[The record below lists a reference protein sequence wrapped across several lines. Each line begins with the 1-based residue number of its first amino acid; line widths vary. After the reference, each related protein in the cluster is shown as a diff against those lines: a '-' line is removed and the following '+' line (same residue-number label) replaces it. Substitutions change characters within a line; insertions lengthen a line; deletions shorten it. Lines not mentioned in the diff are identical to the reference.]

1 MKLKQLFFDES
12 NVEKELRKVLDH
24 LHKEGP
30 INGED
35 LEILALIK
43 YKYPSIFFKYEN
55 ELLFILGLFYKT
67 KEPDDVIS
75 LLYNEYR
82 ESIHN
87 ITNHYYTPVQ
97 AQIYKHIIDN
107 TVYTFSAPTSV
118 GKSYLLRELL
128 DEIENDIVIIVPSR
142 SLISEYLIT
151 LREHYNEDNSVLIL
165 EFVDDINKA
174 KTKKRI
180 FVLTPERVNEI
191 YKFKFNIG
199 LFIFDE
205 AQLADDRRRGINYE
219 RIVKRS
225 EKKYPNAKKIFA
237 HPFVENPEAI
247 YDKFDIKRDQ
257 ISDSFNQFTVGKI
270 FLIKDEEKYF
280 YFNPYVKEGTYKKN
294 LILESLEEDFIGKL
308 IKDKKT
314 LLIYT
319 SKTAII
325 TGRFFNEYKQ
335 YIDLCTEISNPDAL
349 EIIDNIRDFLDA
361 YDDKKSNI
369 VEMLKYGIVVH
380 HGSIPLNVRYWL
392 EKFIRE
398 GFARICFSTSTL
410 IYGINMPFDAIF
422 IDTFRFNG
430 TTEDERALQMKN
442 LLGRSGRTNSH
453 TNNFDYGFV
462 IVKNSSLLSFMG
474 RFKETTKISAE
485 SVLSQ
490 DVTHLD
496 EFEKENIIASRE
508 EKVSDEFSE
517 PESRVE
523 RLSSGKILELTKDFI
538 DILYFES
545 ETIRAENTFS
555 IEEHIRVQ
563 EILTTIFETYI
574 NRTMLKGEYNI
585 FRIGMTIMLWIMQ
598 GESFKQILNKR
609 YAYLT
614 GLNERRQ
621 LKKRL
626 DAKAITLDDYIRI
639 LSTMDVQYSAT
650 PYHIPDRKLFNV
662 KSSFEGMNATNID
675 YDSIVYDTYDYIDKV
690 VEFSLLNAYVMTLS
704 LYFKKTNDKRAL
716 DVINSLKYG
725 SNNEKTIF
733 LKRYGFT
740 EDEIQS
746 LVTYVRQIDE
756 NEIIFDD
763 SIKNISDEIL
773 QCKIQRYK

>member
-1 MKLKQLFFDES
+1 MNLRQLFLDES
-12 NVEKELRKVLDH
+12 NIERELEKVLTH
-24 LHKEGP
+24 LHKQGP

-35 LEILALIK
+35 LQILALIK
-43 YKYPSIFFKYEN
+43 FKYPSIFVKYEN

-67 KEPDDVIS
+67 QEPDDIIS
-75 LLYNEYR
+75 LLYNEYKKT
-82 ESIHN
+82 IYD
-87 ITNHYYTPVQ
+87 ITKHYYTPVQ

-118 GKSYLLRELL
+118 GKSYLLREIL

-151 LREHYNEDNSVLIL
+151 LREHYKDDNSVLIL

-191 YKFKFNIG
+191 YKFQFNIG

-225 EKKYPNAKKIFA
+225 EKKYPKAKKIFA

-247 YDKFDIKRDQ
+247 YDKFQIQRNK

-270 FLIKDEEKYF
+270 FLTKDEDRYF
-280 YFNPYVKEGTYKKN
+280 YFNPYVKGGTYKKN
-294 LILESLEEDFIGKL
+294 LILKTSGEDFIGKL
-308 IKDKKT
+308 IKDQKT

-319 SKTAII
+319 SKVSII
-325 TGRFFNEYKQ
+325 TGRFNKEYKQ
-335 YIDLCTEISNPDAL
+335 YIDLCTEIKNPDAL
-349 EIIDNIRDFLDA
+349 EIIENIRDFLDA

-398 GFARICFSTSTL
+398 GYARICFSTSTL

-430 TTEDERALQMKN
+430 ATEDEKSLQMKN
-442 LLGRSGRTNSH
+442 LLGRSGRTNSSN
-453 TNNFDYGFV
+453 NNFDYGFV
-462 IVKNSSLLSFMG
+462 IVKKSSLPSFMN
-474 RFKETTKISAE
+474 RFKKTTRISTE

-490 DVTHLD
+490 DITHLD

-517 PESRVE
+517 PESRIE
-523 RLSSGKILELTKDFI
+523 RLNSDKIIAIVKEFI
-538 DILYFES
+538 DILFFES
-545 ETIRAENTFS
+545 ETIRAENSFT

-563 EILTTIFETYI
+563 KILTIIFETYI
-574 NRTMLKGEYNI
+574 NRTMYKGEYNI

-614 GLNERRQ
+614 ELNERRI
-621 LKKRL
+621 LKKQL
-626 DAKAITLDDYIRI
+626 DNNLITLDDYIRT
-639 LSTMDVQYSAT
+639 LSNMDVQYSAT
-650 PYHIPDRKLFNV
+650 PYHIPDKKLFNV

-704 LYFKKTNDKRAL
+704 LYFKKTNDIRAL
-716 DVINSLKYG
+716 SVINSLKYG

-740 EDEIQS
+740 EDEIQA
-746 LVTYVRQIDE
+746 LETHVKQIDE

-773 QCKIQRYK
+773 IEKVKRYR

>member
-1 MKLKQLFFDES
+1 M
-12 NVEKELRKVLDH
+12 
-24 LHKEGP
+24 
-30 INGED
+30 
-35 LEILALIK
+35 
-43 YKYPSIFFKYEN
+43 
-55 ELLFILGLFYKT
+55 
-67 KEPDDVIS
+67 
-75 LLYNEYR
+75 
-82 ESIHN
+82 
-87 ITNHYYTPVQ
+87 
-97 AQIYKHIIDN
+97 
-107 TVYTFSAPTSV
+107 
-118 GKSYLLRELL
+118 
-128 DEIENDIVIIVPSR
+128 
-142 SLISEYLIT
+142 
-151 LREHYNEDNSVLIL
+151 
-165 EFVDDINKA
+165 
-174 KTKKRI
+174 
-180 FVLTPERVNEI
+180 
-191 YKFKFNIG
+191 
-199 LFIFDE
+199 
-205 AQLADDRRRGINYE
+205 ADDRRRGINYE

-225 EKKYPNAKKIFA
+225 EKKYPKAKKIFA

-247 YDKFDIKRDQ
+247 YDKFQIQRNK

-270 FLIKDEEKYF
+270 FLTKDEDRYF
-280 YFNPYVKEGTYKKN
+280 YFNPYVKGGTYKKN
-294 LILESLEEDFIGKL
+294 LIIKTSGEDFIGKL
-308 IKDKKT
+308 IKDQKT

-319 SKTAII
+319 SKVSII
-325 TGRFFNEYKQ
+325 TGRFNKEYKQ
-335 YIDLCTEISNPDAL
+335 YIDLCTEIKNPDAL
-349 EIIDNIRDFLDA
+349 EIIENIRDFLDA

-398 GFARICFSTSTL
+398 GYARICFSTSTL

-430 TTEDERALQMKN
+430 ATEDEKSLQMKN
-442 LLGRSGRTNSH
+442 LLGRSGRTNSSN
-453 TNNFDYGFV
+453 NNFDYGFV
-462 IVKNSSLLSFMG
+462 IVKKSSLPSFMN
-474 RFKETTKISAE
+474 RFKKTTRISTE

-490 DVTHLD
+490 DITHLD

-517 PESRVE
+517 PESRIE
-523 RLSSGKILELTKDFI
+523 RLNSDKIIAIVKEFI
-538 DILYFES
+538 DILFFES
-545 ETIRAENTFS
+545 ETIRAENSFT

-563 EILTTIFETYI
+563 KILTIIFETYI
-574 NRTMLKGEYNI
+574 NRTMYKGEYNI

-614 GLNERRQ
+614 ELNERRL
-621 LKKRL
+621 LKKQL
-626 DAKAITLDDYIRI
+626 DNNLITLDDYIRT
-639 LSTMDVQYSAT
+639 LSNMDVQYSAT
-650 PYHIPDRKLFNV
+650 PYHIPDKKLFNV

-704 LYFKKTNDKRAL
+704 LYFKKTNDIRAL
-716 DVINSLKYG
+716 SVINSLKYG

-740 EDEIQS
+740 EDEIQA
-746 LVTYVRQIDE
+746 LETHVKQIDE

-773 QCKIQRYK
+773 IEKVKRYR